1 MDKKKIVFVS
11 SNKIND
17 FAHELIE
24 RVFEISGAWMSNE
37 SILDDFE
44 SLDSIPGH
52 DLVRLSE
59 IPKSDRHL
67 YKKEFSES
75 TIKPKN
81 YLVWYPPVSAKEW
94 SKIESITRGCFLDKV
109 ANAYKI
115 SMEDYPKGEPLYVW
129 KVAEFVKRK
138 LRES

>member
-1 MDKKKIVFVS
+1 MGKKKIVFVS
-11 SNKIND
+11 NGKIDD

-24 RVFEISGAWMSNE
+24 RVFGISGVWMSNE
-37 SILDDFE
+37 STLDDFE
-44 SLDSIPGH
+44 LMESIPGH

-59 IPKSDRHL
+59 IPKVDRYL

-75 TIKPKN
+75 VDPKK
-81 YLVWYPPVSAKEW
+81 YSVWYPPVSSKEW
-94 SKIESITRGCFLDKV
+94 SKIETIARDCFLHKV
-109 ANAYKI
+109 ENAYKI
-115 SMEDYPKGEPLYVW
+115 SMEGYPKGETLYVW

>member
-44 SLDSIPGH
+44 SLDSMPGH

-59 IPKSDRHL
+59 IPKPHRHL

-75 TIKPKN
+75 IVNPKN
-81 YLVWYPPVSAKEW
+81 YLVWYPPVSAKEL
-94 SKIESITRGCFLDKV
+94 SKIETIARDCFLGKV
-109 ANAYKI
+109 GYAYKI
-115 SMEDYPKGEPLYVW
+115 SMEGYPKGEPLYIW
-129 KVAEFVKRK
+129 KVAQFVKRK